1 MNRQF
6 VNYAFTTALYTEK
19 HNFLETFLPFV
30 LKALYVNEGIHS
42 EKSLLVY
49 LKENYDLDIPL
60 NTLKSILTGL
70 SKDGFV
76 NLDAQAKSNWSVFIN
91 ENGRK
96 EYERFAVDESEVA
109 RRQNKLI
116 ISVQKFF
123 FEKGIDFTKEEV
135 QNLTLGFVQKNLTK
149 LSIFNLESSVEEDLS
164 GDLLEDHEITIAKF
178 ISKIQ
183 ESDPELYSAYE
194 ELIKGSII
202 REHIANK
209 EDGED
214 ILKFEPLQ
222 IYLDAN
228 FIFSLLEFHNP
239 AINDSAKQLFHL
251 LIKDPQIHVM
261 AFSMTLEEMARLLR
275 SYKYQIENYNPRIP
289 VNSIFYYLKVKG
301 YDELKVETLINDLDK
316 TVSRLGIAI
325 ENQKIR
331 SFEKLPSDEKE
342 LYKDVYSY
350 KNQQNLKK
358 VAELQKDDEA
368 IHFAS
373 LHDTN
378 IILNIRKKRGS
389 WVKTLERSKAV
400 FLTSSFLMD
409 AFCKKRM
416 KSDGHFPEVILD
428 LTLTNILWLRNPNKE
443 IGIHLH
449 KLISAHSRRFIIDNG
464 IWNRFVNTL
473 KSLKGG
479 GEISRE
485 QFATV
490 FSSNQ
495 LTIEFLQ
502 NSGIE
507 QISEKS
513 ILDLAAKIEADIFQK
528 EKAIQEVTK
537 SLEETR
543 EENQRRLDSLLIAE
557 KEKNALKEKQDE
569 LQKENQKKLD
579 SLKLVE
585 KEKNELKEKQE
596 KLEKELTEIKFQKE
610 KDIYVNGKM
619 EEEFYPLSKKFWSI
633 AIAVVVALF
642 FFFLAEIADQSDFD
656 QFKIPVWFRKWIKFV
671 GFVYPLIVGAIN
683 FNDLKD
689 AWQYKFDHRSLK
701 KKYEKT
707 FSDEF
712 NLKNPSNF

>member
-1 MNRQF
+1 MKRQF

-19 HNFLETFLPFV
+19 HNFLETFSPFV
-30 LKALYVNEGIHS
+30 LKALYVNNGIHS
-42 EKSLLVY
+42 EKSLLEY
-49 LKENYDLDIPL
+49 LRENFDLDIPL

-70 SKDGFV
+70 NKDGFV
-76 NLDAQAKSNWSVFIN
+76 NLDAQAKSNWSVYIN
-91 ENGRK
+91 DNGRK
-96 EYERFAVDESEVA
+96 EYEKFEVNESDVA

-116 ISVQKFF
+116 GAIRNFF
-123 FEKGIDFTKEEV
+123 LENGDQLTNEEV
-135 QNLTLGFVQKNLTK
+135 QRLTLGFVQKNLTK

-164 GDLLEDHEITIAKF
+164 GDLLGDHEFTIAKF

-183 ESDPELYSAYE
+183 EGDPELYFAYE

-209 EDGED
+209 VEGEQEE
-214 ILKFEPLQ
+214 ISKFEPLQ

-239 AINDSAKQLFHL
+239 AINDSAKQLYEL
-251 LIKDPQIHVM
+251 LRKDSQIQVM
-261 AFSMTLEEMARLLR
+261 AFSMTLEEMARLLS

-301 YDELKVETLINDLDK
+301 YDEFRVESLINDLDR
-316 TVSRLGIAI
+316 TVCGLGIGI
-325 ENQKIR
+325 ENQKIK
-331 SFEKLPSDEKE
+331 SFDKLSSDEKE

-358 VAELQKDDEA
+358 VPELQKDDEA
-368 IHFAS
+368 IHYAS

-378 IILNIRKKRGS
+378 IILSIRKKRGS
-389 WVKTLERSKAV
+389 WVKSLERSKAV

-416 KSDGHFPEVILD
+416 KADQHFPEVILD

-449 KLISAHSRRFIIDNG
+449 KLISAHSRRFIVDNG
-464 IWNRFVNTL
+464 IWNRFLFTL
-473 KSLKGG
+473 KALRNG

-502 NSGIE
+502 NSDIE
-507 QISEKS
+507 EISEKS
-513 ILDLAAKIEADIFQK
+513 ILDLTAKIEADITQK
-528 EKAIQEVTK
+528 EQAIRDVTK
-537 SLEETR
+537 TLEEAK
-543 EENQRRLDSLLIAE
+543 EENRKRLDSLLIAE
-557 KEKNALKEKQDE
+557 KEKNELKET
-569 LQKENQKKLD
+569 QKKL
-579 SLKLVE
+579 E
-585 KEKNELKEKQE
+585 RELA
-596 KLEKELTEIKFQKE
+596 EIKLKTE
-610 KDIYVNGKM
+610 RDAYVQSKM

-633 AIAVVVALF
+633 VIAFSVALF
-642 FFFLAEIADQSDFD
+642 LFFFAEIADDGDFD
-656 QFKIPVWFRKWIKFV
+656 RFRIPSYLRRWIKFV
-671 GFVYPLIVGAIN
+671 GFVYPLIIGAIN
-683 FNDLKD
+683 FKELKD
-689 AWQYKFDHRSLK
+689 AWRYKFDHMSLK

-707 FSDEF
+707 FFEEF
-712 NLKNPSNF
+712 NRKN